1 MNLSGNYNVSIWDA
15 VFCYWAPQSFNIIN
29 KRVHWGN
36 PVDLGDDFY
45 ANIENQDNGYLITNE
60 DGNLV
65 GRAANGSDSQLWH
78 FMKNDDGSY
87 RIFTHNGDGVIDIF
101 GVADENDANA
111 YVYGEYVGGAN
122 QQFYIYERYGAYNF
136 RPKHTETLNF
146 FCFITSQSFFD
157 ALFC

>member
-78 FMKNDDGSY
+78 FLKNDDGSY
-87 RIFTHNGDGVIDIF
+87 KIFTHNGDGVIDIF